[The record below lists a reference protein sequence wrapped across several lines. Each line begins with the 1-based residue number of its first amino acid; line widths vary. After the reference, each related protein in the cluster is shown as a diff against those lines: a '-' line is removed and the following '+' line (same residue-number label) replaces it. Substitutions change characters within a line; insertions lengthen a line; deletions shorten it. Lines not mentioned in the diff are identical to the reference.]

1 MPVVLETP
9 RLRLRPMTEADAD
22 NLHRLS
28 QSANVNRFIGE
39 TPLADVAAGLAI
51 FRDRIEPQYR
61 QHGVGRL
68 AIELRPDG
76 AFAGW
81 CGLKYR
87 PDTDE
92 YDLGYRLLE
101 ELWGRGLATEAAA
114 AVLDWA
120 RRALPGARIVGR
132 ALAENHASVR
142 VLQKL
147 GLVFHEHCRDHDGPS
162 VLYRLV
168 L

>member
-1 MPVVLETP
+1 MPVTLETA
-9 RLRLRPMTEADAD
+9 RLRLRPMTAADAG

-39 TPLADVAAGLAI
+39 APLADVAAGLAV

-61 QHGVGRL
+61 DHGVGRL
-68 AIELRPDG
+68 AVELRQGG

-81 CGLKYR
+81 CGLKYL

-92 YDLGYRLLE
+92 YDLGYRLFE
-101 ELWGRGLATEAAA
+101 ELWGRGLGTEAAA

-120 RRALPGARIVGR
+120 RRARPGARIVGR
-132 ALAENHASVR
+132 ALADNHASIR
-142 VLQKL
+142 VLAKL
-147 GLVFHEHCRDHDGPS
+147 GLVFHEHGRDHDGPS
-162 VLYRLV
+162 VVYRL
-168 L
+168 LL